1 MLLSAVPS
9 CDPQK
14 KKRMMNIKGEA
25 RAENEEGC
33 AFQTRCSYKTE
44 ICAKQEPQLEKFD
57 EQSFCAC
64 HLAGSI

>member
-1 MLLSAVPS
+1 
-9 CDPQK
+9 
-14 KKRMMNIKGEA
+14 MMNIKGEA

-33 AFQTRCSYKTE
+33 AFQNRCSYKTE
-44 ICAKQEPQLEKFD
+44 ICSKIEPRLEKFD